1 MTAADIAYIIRKA
14 VAADE
19 PAICALVRSERLN
32 PNDLNFANFAVAV
45 RGDELI
51 GATQIKHHRDGSL
64 ELGSVVV
71 ARPWRGRGISGEL
84 IDFVLSKEPRTVHAI
99 TRRRHAGHY
108 ARWGFETVPL
118 RAAPAK
124 IRFNYRVGS
133 VLGTAMAL
141 LQRRKVNRLAI
152 LRRPAPIR
160 DKNPSVS
167 SDINYARWRFETV
180 KGSAAPAS
188 IRFHHC
194 IGSLGSIVSLWK
206 GRRVRRLSILKR
218 NGGLIHR

>member
-32 PNDLNFANFAVAV
+32 PNDLHFANFAVAV

-108 ARWGFETVPL
+108 ARWGFETVPS

-133 VLGTAMAL
+133 VLGTATGSRSSGVRH
-141 LQRRKVNRLAI
+141 QSVTRI
-152 LRRPAPIR
+152 LRCPVTSTMPAGDLRPSKA
-160 DKNPSVS
+160 
-167 SDINYARWRFETV
+167 
-180 KGSAAPAS
+180 
-188 IRFHHC
+188 
-194 IGSLGSIVSLWK
+194 
-206 GRRVRRLSILKR
+206 VRRR
-218 NGGLIHR
+218 HRSGFIIALAAWDPSYRSGRDARYAGSRF